1 MNKKNFN
8 HWFFFVIILL
18 TVWSSVWNNC
28 REMIDHRYKVT
39 KSENELAKDWLQF
52 RHGILLLIAI
62 YYIQPL
68 EWNVLAVIV
77 LIY

>member
-1 MNKKNFN
+1 
-8 HWFFFVIILL
+8 
-18 TVWSSVWNNC
+18 
-28 REMIDHRYKVT
+28 MIDHRYKVT

-52 RHGILLLIAI
+52 RHGILLIAI

>member
-1 MNKKNFN
+1 
-8 HWFFFVIILL
+8 
-18 TVWSSVWNNC
+18 
-28 REMIDHRYKVT
+28 MIDHRYKVT
-39 KSENELAKDWLQF
+39 KSENELAKDWLQL